1 MDFMQSGY
9 FPESIYAL
17 HVSQTT
23 VRPYR
28 VSTAEG
34 LLVNP
39 DAQSLG
45 QTPGGSTD
53 PDGDSPH
60 DTVLTVRAAC
70 PMFPL
75 DTPMSGGPAQSRGS
89 NRACTIGGCPPHLC
103 RHRVA

>member
-1 MDFMQSGY
+1 MQSGY

-34 LLVNP
+34 T
-39 DAQSLG
+39 SG
-45 QTPGGSTD
+45 QLRCPKPRVRPLGGSTD

-70 PMFPL
+70 LMFPL
-75 DTPMSGGPAQSRGS
+75 DTLCLGAPR
-89 NRACTIGGCPPHLC
+89 RAGAATVHAP
-103 RHRVA
+103 